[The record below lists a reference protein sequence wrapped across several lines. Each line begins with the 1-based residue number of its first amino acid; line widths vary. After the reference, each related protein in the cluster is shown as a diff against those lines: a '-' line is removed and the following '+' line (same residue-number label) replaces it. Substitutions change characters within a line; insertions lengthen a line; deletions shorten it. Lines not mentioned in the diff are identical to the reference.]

1 LNLRNLLYLIQAG
14 SPIISCEQ
22 QPPAAKAGWGGR
34 ILLGIL
40 AGDSDLGEHFRLV
53 ARTGPG
59 AAAAS
64 PVPNGTAGAGRLP
77 VLKGLPSFNGLAK
90 AGSLFF
96 L

>member
-1 LNLRNLLYLIQAG
+1 M
-14 SPIISCEQ
+14 ISLEPEQ
-22 QPPAAKAGWGGR
+22 PVAKAKWGGR

-64 PVPNGTAGAGRLP
+64 PVPHAMAGASRLP